1 MKRWI
6 LAKNND
12 GVVRGVYLRD
22 IPSIIARAAAEEIHD
37 WWDEN
42 CGNVFWFTA
51 GMAVMS
57 VVMLCV

>member
-42 CGNVFWFTA
+42 GGNVFWFA
-51 GMAVMS
+51 MGVGLMSAVMLF
-57 VVMLCV
+57 V